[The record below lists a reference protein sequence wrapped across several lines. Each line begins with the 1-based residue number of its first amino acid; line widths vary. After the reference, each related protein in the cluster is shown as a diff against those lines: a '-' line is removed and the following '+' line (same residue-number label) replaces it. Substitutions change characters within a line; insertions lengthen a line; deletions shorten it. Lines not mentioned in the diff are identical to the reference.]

1 MDKLES
7 AKIIYK
13 QDGYCKQ
20 KSAGGLAVPCD
31 DCFLYPEYCDKR
43 GIANVKSREL
53 AKQYIAE
60 EKPKAKPE
68 HKPCDW
74 DDGWEPE
81 KPEHK
86 MCQNCGHKYVGDK
99 CSRCWHD
106 NMTGMADKS
115 CKKPEHKLYQ
125 DGDKNI
131 PEIILD
137 RNGQVA
143 LGMCKICGKAE
154 SELSEAC
161 EAKPEHKPCPRCKG
175 TELQALCN
183 FINCCTCGINN
194 NNGKIKS
201 SNEAWDDWDRDFDME
216 G

>member
-1 MDKLES
+1 MNKLES

-68 HKPCDW
+68 HKPC
-74 DDGWEPE
+74 
-81 KPEHK
+81 
-86 MCQNCGHKYVGDK
+86 
-99 CSRCWHD
+99 
-106 NMTGMADKS
+106 
-115 CKKPEHKLYQ
+115 
-125 DGDKNI
+125 
-131 PEIILD
+131 
-137 RNGQVA
+137 
-143 LGMCKICGKAE
+143 
-154 SELSEAC
+154 
-161 EAKPEHKPCPRCKG
+161 PRCKG